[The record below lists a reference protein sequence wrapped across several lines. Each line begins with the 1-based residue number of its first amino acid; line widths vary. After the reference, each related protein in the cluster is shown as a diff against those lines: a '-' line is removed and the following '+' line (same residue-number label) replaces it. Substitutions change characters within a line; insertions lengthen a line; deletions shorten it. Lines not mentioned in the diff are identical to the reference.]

1 MGDVV
6 PIMITVRVD
15 EDRLR
20 ESGLSVEAEAIMDEL
35 AAMEGGRLS
44 LQTGDHWMPVKDM
57 RVRGVAL
64 PLSSP

>member
-6 PIMITVRVD
+6 PIMITVTVD

-44 LQTGDHWMPVKDM
+44 LQTGIIGFP
-57 RVRGVAL
+57 
-64 PLSSP
+64 S